1 MASVKIKRP
10 LIWLQTV
17 LEILGQKTTL
27 PESITEEVRPTV
39 DLFGWDR
46 HVETERTTNAGA
58 DNTNQVVSAQVP
70 DGFVRFITAASL
82 ETTDDANALHLWMA
96 KRTEPG
102 SQQVGLT
109 RPFLA
114 PVGTAGMEI
123 PLERPVLLL
132 ENERLVGRSD
142 PAPAVGSALTIIFTS
157 VLLPF
162 GEYVQPL

>member
-17 LEILGQKTTL
+17 LQILGQKTTL
-27 PESITEEVRPTV
+27 PESIDEEVRPTV

-46 HVETERTTNAGA
+46 HVETLRTTNAGA
-58 DNTNQVVSAQVP
+58 DATNQVVSAQVP
-70 DGFVRFITAASL
+70 DGFVRFITAASI
-82 ETTDDANALHLWMA
+82 ETNDDVTAMHLWLA
-96 KRTEPG
+96 RRTEPG
-102 SQQVGLT
+102 SVQVGLT

-114 PVGTAGMEI
+114 PAGTAGMEI
-123 PLERPVLLL
+123 PLERHVLLL

-142 PAPAVGSALTIIFTS
+142 PAPLAGSALTINFVS

-162 GEYVQPL
+162 GEYVKSL